1 MNTLVNFES
10 ALPSINGQFSVG
22 VNTQHARRQ
31 KLSTKL
37 AEQIQLAKAQ
47 QSGGEFVPVKI
58 RTVNDEVTG
67 QSRKIEVPKKLK
79 PWWWTDDTGKLCIT
93 VRYGARTLE
102 IVEGK
107 NAIETDSIADVI
119 TSLQV
124 IRTAVDSGELDKRI
138 DAVMGQVKAGFAKDS
153 LASSRPTLKLP
164 AKS

>member
-1 MNTLVNFES
+1 MSGLNALKLVQAKREKGNS
-10 ALPSINGQFSVG
+10 P
-22 VNTQHARRQ
+22 QHARRQ

-47 QSGGEFVPVKI
+47 QSGAEFYPVRV
-58 RTVNDEVTG
+58 RTIKDEATG
-67 QSRKIEVPKKLK
+67 QNRKVEVPKKLK
-79 PWWWTDDTGKLCIT
+79 PWWWTDEKGKLCIT

-107 NAIETDSIADVI
+107 NAIETDNIADVI
-119 TSLQV
+119 ASLQV
-124 IRTAVDSGELDKRI
+124 IRSAVDSGELDKRV

-153 LASSRPTLKLP
+153 SASSRPTLKLP

>member
-1 MNTLVNFES
+1 MSGLNALKLVQVKREKGSN
-10 ALPSINGQFSVG
+10 P
-22 VNTQHARRQ
+22 QHARRQ
-31 KLSTKL
+31 KLSIKL

-47 QSGGEFVPVKI
+47 QSGTEFSPLRV
-58 RTVNDEVTG
+58 RTVKDEATG
-67 QSRKIEVPKKLK
+67 QSRKVEVPKKLK

-119 TSLQV
+119 SSLQV

-138 DAVMGQVKAGFAKDS
+138 DAVMGQVKDGFGGTASAAKR
-153 LASSRPTLKLP
+153 LTLKLP
-164 AKS
+164 SKTA

>member
-1 MNTLVNFES
+1 MSGLS
-10 ALPSINGQFSVG
+10 ALKLVQAKREKGNSP
-22 VNTQHARRQ
+22 QHARRQ

-47 QSGGEFVPVKI
+47 QSGAEFSPVRV
-58 RTVNDEVTG
+58 RTVKDEATG
-67 QSRKIEVPKKLK
+67 QSRKVEVPKKIK

-119 TSLQV
+119 ASLQV
-124 IRTAVDSGELDKRI
+124 IRSAVDAGELDRRI
-138 DAVMGQVKAGFAKDS
+138 DAVMGQVKAGLAKQS
-153 LASSRPTLKLP
+153 APGARSTLKLP
-164 AKS
+164 SKSA

>member
-1 MNTLVNFES
+1 MSGLS
-10 ALPSINGQFSVG
+10 ALKFVASKPQQGNSPK
-22 VNTQHARRQ
+22 HARRQ
-31 KLSTKL
+31 KLSNKL
-37 AEQIQLAKAQ
+37 HEQIQMAKAV
-47 QSGGEFVPVKI
+47 QSGTEFVPVKI
-58 RTVNDEVTG
+58 RSVKDEATG
-67 QSRKIEVPKKLK
+67 ETRKVEIPKRLK
-79 PWWWTDDTGKLCIT
+79 PWWWPSDNGKMCIT

-102 IVEGK
+102 VVEGK

-153 LASSRPTLKLP
+153 ATSSRPTLKLP

>member
-1 MNTLVNFES
+1 MSGLTALKLVQAKREKGTS
-10 ALPSINGQFSVG
+10 P
-22 VNTQHARRQ
+22 QHARRQ

-47 QSGGEFVPVKI
+47 QSGTEFSPVRV
-58 RTVNDEVTG
+58 RTVKDEATG
-67 QSRKIEVPKKLK
+67 QCRKIEVPKKLK

-102 IVEGK
+102 IIEGK

-124 IRTAVDSGELDKRI
+124 IRSAVDSGELDKRI
-138 DAVMGQVKAGFAKDS
+138 DAVMGQVKAGFVKDTS
-153 LASSRPTLKLP
+153 TSGRPTLKLP
-164 AKS
+164 VKQN

>member
-1 MNTLVNFES
+1 MSGLS
-10 ALPSINGQFSVG
+10 ALKLVQAKREKGNSP
-22 VNTQHARRQ
+22 QHARRQ

-47 QSGGEFVPVKI
+47 QSGAEFSPVRV
-58 RTVNDEVTG
+58 RTIKDEATG
-67 QSRKIEVPKKLK
+67 QSRKVEVPKKIK

-153 LASSRPTLKLP
+153 SASSRPTLKLP
-164 AKS
+164 SKAL

>member
-1 MNTLVNFES
+1 MSGLS
-10 ALPSINGQFSVG
+10 ALKLVQAKREKGNSP
-22 VNTQHARRQ
+22 QHARRQ

-47 QSGGEFVPVKI
+47 QSGTEFSPGRVRSVK
-58 RTVNDEVTG
+58 DEVTG
-67 QSRKIEVPKKLK
+67 QNRKVEVPKKLK
-79 PWWWTDDTGKLCIT
+79 PWWWADEKGKLCIT

-153 LASSRPTLKLP
+153 ATSSRPTLKLP